1 MNIMPICV
9 ITKGDNLRLD
19 TPEMKRDNATEE
31 GKKKM
36 K

>member
-1 MNIMPICV
+1 MMNLS
-9 ITKGDNLRLD
+9 DNLRLD
-19 TPEMKRDNATEE
+19 APEMKRDNATEE

>member
-1 MNIMPICV
+1 MPIFLM
-9 ITKGDNLRLD
+9 TKDDNSRLD

>member
-1 MNIMPICV
+1 MPICV
-9 ITKGDNLRLD
+9 MTKSDNLRLD
-19 TPEMKRDNATEE
+19 TQEMKRDNATEE

>member
-1 MNIMPICV
+1 MSIRELN
-9 ITKGDNLRLD
+9 KGDNLRLD